1 MKNYGD
7 CVRMIYKL
15 VVPGPVE
22 DVEEVRVLEWH
33 GPVGRVFSPGELVVE
48 LETHKAI
55 IEVRAAQLGILRGI
69 LCAAGDW
76 QKIGEPLAVLSD
88 DPSEPVPTLAGELGS
103 WLVEFE
109 IT

>member
-1 MKNYGD
+1 
-7 CVRMIYKL
+7 MIYKL

-33 GPVGRVFSPGELVVE
+33 GSVGRVFSAGELVVE

-55 IEVRAAQLGILRGI
+55 IEVRAAQPGILRGI

-76 QKIGEPLAVLSD
+76 QRIGEPLAVLSD
-88 DPSEPVPTLAGELGS
+88 NPSEPVPKVAGESVS